1 MYKRITIIGLLVVMI
16 VAGIVLIK
24 YRSEQLAIFEDDPA
38 ISALT
43 LEDEIF
49 ETDDFS
55 IILPAGWEGY
65 QDFGQI
71 FIAFKDVGS
80 EDKMEDLMLM
90 VETFPR
96 EGMDLDQLQ
105 ASVEAGIA
113 SQEEGEAQVKLTEDR
128 QVDGRPARYLEME
141 AQLEDQDL
149 FRALVFVE
157 DQEDFWG
164 IFMDMPPESW
174 SSQQVVFER
183 VVESFKLN

>member
-1 MYKRITIIGLLVVMI
+1 MYKKITIIGLLVVMVI
-16 VAGIVLIK
+16 AGVVLLQ
-24 YRSEQLAIFEDDPA
+24 YRSEQLAILEDDPA

-43 LEDEIF
+43 AKDEIF

-55 IILPAGWEGY
+55 IILPAGWDGY
-65 QDFGQI
+65 QDFGQL
-71 FIAFKDVGS
+71 FIAFKDIGS
-80 EDKMEDLMLM
+80 EDEIEDLMLM

-105 ASVEAGIA
+105 ASIETGLVD
-113 SQEEGEAQVKLTEDR
+113 QEEGEAQISLSEDR

-141 AQLEDQDL
+141 ARLEERDF

-164 IFMDMPPESW
+164 IFMDMPLESW
-174 SSQQVVFER
+174 PSQRVVFER
-183 VVESFKLN
+183 VIESFKLN